1 MQPPKPTIDRA
12 ALTIA
17 GSDSCGGAGIQADL
31 KTFHDFNIY
40 GASVITALTAQNTRA
55 VTLAE
60 GVSPQMIAAQLEAVL
75 DDLPITAIKTGML
88 PDAAAVEILG
98 EILARRC
105 AGVPLVVDPVLV
117 ATSGASLTLEDTI
130 QALRDHLIPLAT
142 LVTPNLAE
150 AEALTGEPPDGDPRR
165 TADPLLALGCRAVLV
180 KGGHGERAT
189 MTDWLVSDSALTPL
203 EHPGAAGEYHGT
215 GCVLSSAIAAALAG
229 GRELE
234 QAVADGVAHV
244 QSAIAGAR
252 LPLAGDLHLIT

>member
-1 MQPPKPTIDRA
+1 MSPTKPSIDGA

-31 KTFHDFNIY
+31 KTFHDFDIY

-55 VTLAE
+55 VTRAE

-88 PDAAAVEILG
+88 PDAAAIETVG
-98 EILARRC
+98 EILARHC
-105 AGVPLVVDPVLV
+105 EGVPLVVDPVLV

-142 LVTPNLAE
+142 VVTPNLAE
-150 AEALTGEPPDGDPRR
+150 AEALTGERPDGDPRR
-165 TADPLLALGCRAVLV
+165 TAEPLLALGCRAVLV
-180 KGGHGERAT
+180 KGGHGEHDT
-189 MTDWLVSDSALTPL
+189 VTDWLVSDNAVTPFG
-203 EHPGAAGEYHGT
+203 HPRVAGEYHGT
-215 GCVLSSAIAAALAG
+215 GCVLSAAIAAALAG

-234 QAVADGVAHV
+234 QAVAEGVAHV

-252 LPLAGDLHLIT
+252 LPLAGKLHIIT